1 MGCPAG
7 VVWQEGPGSVVSTW
21 TCSQLNFN
29 SVYAPNVPAAGVI
42 GYNFTSP
49 DSQSFSGLCVA
60 AVNPVPPPLGTPQ
73 QVQWALD
80 EMACFIHYN
89 MATAAG
95 TQVQEFFFASHP
107 HVCMCAVAQGASPSC
122 VTSYDYL

>member
-95 TQVQEFFFASHP
+95 TQVQEFFFCQPSTCV
-107 HVCMCAVAQGASPSC
+107 HVCCGAGGQPLLC
-122 VTSYDYL
+122 HFL